1 MAQIK
6 IINENG
12 KAIYPATIGEGV
24 VINSKKKKLSAVME
38 DMDATDAANSKAIA
52 DEATRAKGA
61 EGALDDLTTTEKGSL
76 VGAVNEVKAAS
87 DEIKTTLESVK
98 ALSPEVEGWVKVSG
112 ISDPAFQTEYKKT
125 NGDSVFDDWRPC
137 LIEQGTGNVLKW
149 LNPLNFEEDEN
160 GNTAKIDGTEGEVM
174 IAPKTD
180 KYAVL
185 GRKKVGSTYYEVFLW
200 SNGAFSWQGY
210 AAEKVDRLAAS
221 PHYCV
226 VHKDD
231 DNVTRM
237 HSVYNTEWDGSANS
251 ATNGVANA
259 GVVKGLYVFAQ
270 NDDGTIT
277 ETYDGTMNPNRGAAG
292 KGTTNQSM
300 NNGEK
305 YAMNM
310 NSDTTKTYPFYNST
324 AREVELFGSRMW
336 AEFGTYDV
344 HNRNV
349 LGSGYSSNDLA
360 NTDALWAE
368 ESSAAVN
375 GWRYENSA
383 GTMVYGSW
391 GTQKRFFESTAYPY
405 VAYYSFDD
413 WRSPWRIMEQ
423 QRALAYAIKNSIAE
437 LTWFAFDGGKYKWR
451 SVDGVAGPTDGV
463 MTAVIWKYI
472 KSKFND
478 GATDPD
484 NDGGDM
490 GGKDIEILVCS
501 GVYRGRITDVG
512 MSWWTSGLIA
522 TEDENGIYTWYMQ
535 RDQKQL
541 IISPSANR
549 LTTAEPYDF
558 EKKYEK
564 VLETATSPREGYVK
578 TVNDRAM
585 MLPDT
590 ASDFGGGLHTY
601 AAHYAWFTGAKPS
614 AGSLAV
620 RGFRR
625 GVYSNSNVL
634 SSWAVGGVDSPSA
647 GAAGIGF
654 GTVCLLP

>member
-12 KAIYPATIGEGV
+12 KAIYPATICEGV
-24 VINSKKKKLSAVME
+24 VVNSKKKKLSAVME

-61 EGALDDLTTTEKGSL
+61 EGTLSDLTTTEKGSL

-237 HSVYNTEWDGSANS
+237 HSVYNTEWNGSAASNM
-251 ATNGVANA
+251 GVFT
-259 GVVKGLYVFAQ
+259 GLYVYTQ
-270 NDDGTIT
+270 GEDGTLT
-277 ETYDGTMNPNRGAAG
+277 ETYDDTMNPNRGAAG
-292 KGTTNQSM
+292 KGTTGYSLG
-300 NNGEK
+300 NGEL
-305 YAMNM
+305 YARNM

-344 HNRNV
+344 HNRNL
-349 LGSGYSSNDLA
+349 LGSGWCNNDAA
-360 NTDALWAE
+360 NNESLWAE

-383 GTMVYGSW
+383 GTMVYGS
-391 GTQKRFFESTAYPY
+391 FSTNKLL
-405 VAYYSFDD
+405 VSGKTVSLEYYLDD
-413 WRSPWRIMEQ
+413 WRQPWRIMEQ
-423 QRALAYAIKNSIAE
+423 QRVLAYAIKNGIAE
-437 LTWFAFDGGKYKWR
+437 LTWFAFEGAKYKWR
-451 SVDGVAGPTDGV
+451 SVDGVAGPNEGV
-463 MTAVIWKYI
+463 MTAVVWKWI
-472 KSKFND
+472 KTKMVS
-478 GATDPD
+478 GAVDPD
-484 NDGGDM
+484 NDNADM
-490 GGKDIEILVCS
+490 SGKDFEVLTCS

-512 MSWWTSGLIA
+512 ESWWTSGLIA
-522 TEDENGIYTWYMQ
+522 TEDENGVYTWYMQ

-541 IISPSANR
+541 IQSPSTNR
-549 LTTAEPYDF
+549 LTTDDPYEF

-625 GVYSNSNVL
+625 GGYSVINVL
-634 SSWAVGGVDSPSA
+634 SSWTVYGLYSPSNGNA
-647 GAAGIGF
+647 YVGF